1 MLVRLEMDE
10 ERMSFL
16 SFDSLPAWAMFLSS
30 AAHLTAGIVLG
41 SPLFPQPLVERPPVH
56 WRRARTTTTIAL
68 MIGRFAL
75 LGGLLTLASLEGA
88 LPLLMMAL
96 GVLIARSVVMRR
108 VREAAP

>member
-1 MLVRLEMDE
+1 M
-10 ERMSFL
+10 
-16 SFDSLPAWAMFLSS
+16 MFLSS

-41 SPLFPQPLVERPPVH
+41 FFYFRSL
-56 WRRARTTTTIAL
+56 WWNTRRFTGGRRVTTTIAL
-68 MIGRFAL
+68 MIGRYAL

-96 GVLIARSVVMRR
+96 GVLIARSVVVRR